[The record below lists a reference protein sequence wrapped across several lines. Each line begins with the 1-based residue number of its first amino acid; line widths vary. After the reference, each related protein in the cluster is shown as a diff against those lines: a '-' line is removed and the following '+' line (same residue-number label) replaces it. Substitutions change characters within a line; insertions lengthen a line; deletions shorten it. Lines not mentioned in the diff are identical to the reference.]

1 MKTKIIL
8 FSILV
13 SFAFT
18 SYSQTNQNKENPQQ
32 AQKQETQK
40 APVKTIQVKGSVVS
54 STTKKPIQMGFVT
67 IVGTNIG
74 TLTDQDGNF
83 VVQVPE
89 GAKQLAFSVNGYKA
103 QKADIDIKKEMK
115 IKLIPKDK

>member
-8 FSILV
+8 FAILV
-13 SFAFT
+13 SFAFS
-18 SYSQTNQNKENPQQ
+18 SYSQTNQIKENQQ
-32 AQKQETQK
+32 AQKKDAQK

-54 STTKKPIQMGFVT
+54 STTEKPIPMGFVT

-83 VVQVPE
+83 VIQAPE
-89 GAKQLAFSVNGYKA
+89 GAKQLAFSANGYVA
-103 QKADIDIKKEMK
+103 QKADIDTKKEMK

>member
-1 MKTKIIL
+1 MNTKIVLLAIIFTFAL
-8 FSILV
+8 T
-13 SFAFT
+13 SFT
-18 SYSQTNQNKENPQQ
+18 QTNQSKENPQT
-32 AQKQETQK
+32 QKQEVQK
-40 APVKTIQVKGSVVS
+40 APVRTIQVKGSVVS
-54 STTKKPIQMGFVT
+54 STTEKPIQMGFVT

-83 VVQVPE
+83 VIQAPE
-89 GAKQLAFSVNGYKA
+89 GAKQLGFSADGYKA

>member
-1 MKTKIIL
+1 MNSKTTLLAIM
-8 FSILV
+8 FSFV
-13 SFAFT
+13 FT
-18 SYSQTNQNKENPQQ
+18 SYSQTNQNKENPQ

-40 APVKTIQVKGSVVS
+40 VPVKTIQVKGLVVS
-54 STTKKPIQMGFVT
+54 LTTKEPIQMGFVT

-83 VVQVPE
+83 VIQAPE
-89 GAKQLAFSVNGYKA
+89 GAKRLAFSANGYKA
-103 QKADIDIKKEMK
+103 QIADINTKKEMK